1 MPGIEV
7 TLTNIFQ
14 FGAFISPFLLGF
26 FLILS
31 SIFNQ
36 DLKGFVYLAGVL
48 LSSVINILLKN
59 VIRSPMASD
68 AEPICS
74 LVKMEI
80 FSDQNFNSPNISSSF
95 LAFTI
100 AYLLLPMFYNNQ
112 MNYVVLIFLI
122 ALFVLDTMTK
132 LANKCTDI
140 MGVSVGALV
149 GFIMGAIWFSMFLSG
164 GQGKLLY
171 FNQEVSNNVVCSKPS
186 NQTFKCSVY
195 KGGQLI
201 SDSIV

>member
-7 TLTNIFQ
+7 TITNIFQ

-48 LSSVINILLKN
+48 LSSIINILLKN
-59 VIRSPMASD
+59 VIRSPIAAD

-74 LVKMEI
+74 LVK
-80 FSDQNFNSPNISSSF
+80 FDLLSDQNFNSPNVSSSF
-95 LAFTI
+95 LAFTL

-112 MNYVVLIFLI
+112 MNYIVLVFLI
-122 ALFVLDTMTK
+122 SLFVLDTITK
-132 LANKCTDI
+132 LSNRCTDLT
-140 MGVSVGALV
+140 GVFVGALV
-149 GFIMGAIWFSMFLSG
+149 GFIMGSIWFSLFLSG
-164 GQGKLLY
+164 GQTSLLY
-171 FNQEVSNNVVCSKPS
+171 FNELVSNNVVCSRPS
-186 NQTFKCSVY
+186 QQTFKCSVY

>member
-186 NQTFKCSVY
+186 NQN
-195 KGGQLI
+195 L
-201 SDSIV
+201 

>member
-122 ALFVLDTMTK
+122 VLFVLDTMTK
-132 LANKCTDI
+132 LTNKCTDI

>member
-1 MPGIEV
+1 MAGIEV

-48 LSSVINILLKN
+48 LSSIINILLKN
-59 VIRSPMASD
+59 VIRSPMAQD

-95 LAFTI
+95 LALTL
-100 AYLLLPMFYNNQ
+100 AY
-112 MNYVVLIFLI
+112 
-122 ALFVLDTMTK
+122 
-132 LANKCTDI
+132 
-140 MGVSVGALV
+140 
-149 GFIMGAIWFSMFLSG
+149 
-164 GQGKLLY
+164 
-171 FNQEVSNNVVCSKPS
+171 
-186 NQTFKCSVY
+186 
-195 KGGQLI
+195 
-201 SDSIV
+201 